1 MTHARPIGQY
11 DFPHLTLIEQ
21 VGTVN
26 SSITSALGK
35 NDEKFSDE
43 DDVDM
48 DDEDEDGSFDD
59 SSRSITPPL
68 EERRKSN
75 SSTGKPTSIV
85 SPQDDFPTELDPID
99 KLNRLYESL
108 NQKTYLFDYYLKPN
122 SSKHIKIRLDVS
134 GEQIRLELLEKSNRL
149 TWQTMSLTSQRL
161 IDCTI
166 GNIKD
171 GNKKRGKTH

>member
-26 SSITSALGK
+26 NSITSALTK
-35 NDEKFSDE
+35 NDEKLSDD
-43 DDVDM
+43 DDVDI
-48 DDEDEDGSFDD
+48 DDDDDDDGPLDD
-59 SSRSITPPL
+59 SSRSITPPID
-68 EERRKSN
+68 ERRKSN
-75 SSTGKPTSIV
+75 SSSGKPTSMI
-85 SPQDDFPTELDPID
+85 SPQDDIPTELDPID
-99 KLNRLYESL
+99 KLNRLYDSL
-108 NQKTYLFDYYLKPN
+108 NQKTYLFDYYHKPN
-122 SSKHIKIRLDVS
+122 STKNIKIRLDVS

-166 GNIKD
+166 GNR
-171 GNKKRGKTH
+171 KRGKISH